1 MGVLVAGQ
9 TLVVA
14 VVNRAVVLAWIRETA
29 YLTAALALCMGVLYG
44 VHRRVYLVG
53 FAAGHAVGVKQAP
66 PINLASR
73 VVKDSKTGRIQYLI
87 LECVP

>member
-1 MGVLVAGQ
+1 MV
-9 TLVVA
+9 T
-14 VVNRAVVLAWIRETA
+14 RAALFAWMRETA

-53 FAAGHAVGVKQAP
+53 YAAGHAVGVKQAP
-66 PINLASR
+66 PIKLASR
-73 VVKDSKTGRIQYLI
+73 VVKDSKTGQIQYLI